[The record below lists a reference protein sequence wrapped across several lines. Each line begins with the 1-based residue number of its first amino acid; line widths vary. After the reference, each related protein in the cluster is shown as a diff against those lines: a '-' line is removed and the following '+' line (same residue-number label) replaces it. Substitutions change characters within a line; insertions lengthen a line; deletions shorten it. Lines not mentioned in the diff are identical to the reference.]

1 MSAGRAF
8 VALWLLLAATYVLAL
23 VIATIGWVGGVRA
36 GVRIE
41 LADYPPLVT
50 RVDSAGPAWEAGV
63 RAGDHLALVDGI
75 PVSARTWSET
85 GDVAA
90 SMTFLKAS
98 GQEVAVLLDQESVP
112 GLASVIGFQITGG
125 MYALVGFFVFTRS
138 RHSAQVATFS
148 VFTMVAAIAIA
159 AAPGATAGHPWSRIV
174 QSTAL
179 HWLPVVFVIFIAAL
193 GSGVKPAPDRGF
205 PRWIL
210 LMPAGALLLDAAGA
224 VEFSIAA
231 QIAEATSAADYVFL
245 ATGLLLGLGML
256 LNSYARTE
264 SPVLREQTR
273 VIAIGTAIAILPVVL
288 LSAIPQG
295 AGIGFIVDP
304 EITVMATVIIPLAFA
319 YAILRHEL
327 MGIRR
332 LVHRGVS
339 YAMISVLVLALYVA
353 ALVTIRAT
361 GGGEVG
367 TGSPLTV
374 TLLVALLAGVPFLPR
389 VRELAFATVNR
400 VLYRDFVDH
409 RDVVRRV
416 SRQAVETTTVQGLMS
431 SVLSTISDALGLSFA
446 TYAERDDDG
455 LRSVATLGESDQEFA
470 RLLRTQVL
478 LQDDSSAVA
487 RTAATGPR
495 EGEYLFAPVSPTAS
509 NSGVV
514 GLGPKDTGEPFR
526 EDDLQMIQ
534 TIAGLVSTA
543 VARLQLLDELSE
555 KNVELVGL
563 NARLVEIEEQERA
576 RLSAYLHDEPLQ
588 KASYVLAQYRER
600 ALGDDLASILSEVV
614 SELRTFSASL
624 SPAVLTDL
632 GLIRAVE
639 WLVSETQERTDFGID
654 LRCQGL
660 DRELRMPA
668 STELVAYRVVQ
679 EALTNCQKHSQA
691 TMVWVSLEAG
701 DDEIVVSIED
711 NGVGSSGT
719 GPKGDEGPGGLGLL
733 GMRQRIESQNGH
745 LTVANRRSRGFSVAA
760 RLPLRNEPS

>member
-1 MSAGRAF
+1 
-8 VALWLLLAATYVLAL
+8 
-23 VIATIGWVGGVRA
+23 
-36 GVRIE
+36 
-41 LADYPPLVT
+41 
-50 RVDSAGPAWEAGV
+50 
-63 RAGDHLALVDGI
+63 
-75 PVSARTWSET
+75 
-85 GDVAA
+85 
-90 SMTFLKAS
+90 
-98 GQEVAVLLDQESVP
+98 
-112 GLASVIGFQITGG
+112 
-125 MYALVGFFVFTRS
+125 
-138 RHSAQVATFS
+138 
-148 VFTMVAAIAIA
+148 
-159 AAPGATAGHPWSRIV
+159 
-174 QSTAL
+174 
-179 HWLPVVFVIFIAAL
+179 
-193 GSGVKPAPDRGF
+193 
-205 PRWIL
+205 
-210 LMPAGALLLDAAGA
+210 
-224 VEFSIAA
+224 
-231 QIAEATSAADYVFL
+231 
-245 ATGLLLGLGML
+245 
-256 LNSYARTE
+256 
-264 SPVLREQTR
+264 
-273 VIAIGTAIAILPVVL
+273 
-288 LSAIPQG
+288 
-295 AGIGFIVDP
+295 
-304 EITVMATVIIPLAFA
+304 
-319 YAILRHEL
+319 
-327 MGIRR
+327 
-332 LVHRGVS
+332 
-339 YAMISVLVLALYVA
+339 MISVLVLALYVA

-470 RLLRTQVL
+470 RLLRAQVL
-478 LQDDSSAVA
+478 RQDDSSAVD
-487 RTAATGPR
+487 RTAATGLR
-495 EGEYLFAPVSPTAS
+495 EGEYLFASVTPTAS
-509 NSGVV
+509 NSGVI

-526 EDDLQMIQ
+526 EDDLQMVQ

-563 NARLVEIEEQERA
+563 NARLVEIEEQELA
-576 RLSAYLHDEPLQ
+576 RISAYLHDEPLQ

-614 SELRTFSASL
+614 SELRTLSASL

-639 WLVSETQERTDFGID
+639 WLVSETQERADFGID
-654 LRCQGL
+654 LRCGGL

-701 DDEIVVSIED
+701 DDEIVVSVED

-719 GPKGDEGPGGLGLL
+719 GPKADEGPGGLGLL
-733 GMRQRIESQNGH
+733 GMRQRVESQNGH
-745 LTVANRRSRGFSVAA
+745 LTVANRRSRGFSVTA
-760 RLPLRNEPS
+760 RFPLRNEPS